1 MTLATLPVRLRK
13 RSPAGTARRVGT
25 SHAVL
30 SMCPPPAAGLVP
42 CEGVGAAGGG
52 HGLRLALTT
61 HRLRLRSTEEQG
73 KVFRLGGSEIVDD
86 IKCLLGSA
94 RRPSRSGP
102 PATTT
107 KIDSPHLRG
116 KRCLNRR
123 VNLILSQ
130 KPSTAVNAWEFTWN
144 QCGNGVGIW
153 ELDRVSVTPVAS
165 GGDHPFFGPVNVTYG
180 ARLGPWPPPEEPG
193 ATAIGTWRRDSAV
206 PRSSWVWQ
214 K

>member
-1 MTLATLPVRLRK
+1 MRLRK

-25 SHAVL
+25 SHAVS

-61 HRLRLRSTEEQG
+61 HRLRLRSLGEQG
-73 KVFRLGGSEIVDD
+73 KFFRLDGSEIVDD

-102 PATTT
+102 PATPAE
-107 KIDSPHLRG
+107 IESPHLRG
-116 KRCLNRR
+116 KRRLNRR

-130 KPSTAVNAWEFTWN
+130 KPSTDVNAWEFTGN
-144 QCGNGVGIW
+144 QCGNRVGIW
-153 ELDRVSVTPVAS
+153 KLDRVSLRPAPSKLRHEDGEDLARMAAGRAPVT
-165 GGDHPFFGPVNVTYG
+165 FG
-180 ARLGPWPPPEEPG
+180 
-193 ATAIGTWRRDSAV
+193 
-206 PRSSWVWQ
+206 
-214 K
+214 